1 MKLGALF
8 AQARIPV
15 PDGAADRDVRA
26 IAYDSRK
33 VKEGTLFVAVP
44 GFHRDGT
51 DFLPE
56 AVKNGAVAAVAE
68 RKARTKAPLAVV
80 PDVRAALADL
90 SVAFFDHPTEK
101 LKIVGVTGTDG
112 KTTTVHLVS
121 DVLEAAGERTG
132 YATTVDFKLTD
143 HAWEN
148 DTRQSTQES
157 LELQEFCAELIVAGG
172 TWGVIE
178 ATSHAL
184 ALRKIRGTDVD
195 IAVFTNLSP
204 EHLDFHGTLQAY
216 LEAKGILFEMLA
228 KGRDKGVPKAAVLNA
243 DDPHWQY
250 LADRAAGAGDRPA
263 GVRII
268 SYGIDALADVQATVL
283 AADATGSKLA
293 LSAFGDRVELRLPLV
308 GRFNVHNALAATG
321 AGLAAGATLAQC
333 RDALARAKPVRGR
346 MDRIEAGQP
355 FTVIVDYAH
364 TPESLE
370 KVLALLRPLTAGK
383 LIAVFGSAGERDRT
397 KRPKLALAAAKY
409 ADRFFITQEDPRLED
424 PAAILAEIEAG
435 AREAGKLRDRDYQV
449 IDDRTEAIIAAIADA
464 AEGDTVLLAGK
475 GHEASIIVGEEKR
488 PWDEAATARAALRA
502 RGFAA

>member
-1 MKLGALF
+1 VKLGALLT
-8 AQARIPV
+8 QARIPA

-26 IAYDSRK
+26 IAYDSRN
-33 VKEGTLFVAVP
+33 VKAGTLFIAIP
-44 GFHRDGT
+44 GFHRDGA
-51 DFLPE
+51 DFVPE
-56 AVKNGAVAAVAE
+56 AVKNGAVGVVAE
-68 RKARTKAPLAVV
+68 RKVRTRAPVAIV
-80 PDVRAALADL
+80 PDARAALADL
-90 SVAFFDHPTEK
+90 SVEFFDHPTEK

-143 HAWEN
+143 HRWAN
-148 DTRQSTQES
+148 DTRQSTQEAV
-157 LELQEFCAELIVAGG
+157 ELQEFCAELLVAGG

-184 ALRKIRGTDVD
+184 ALRKIRGIDVD
-195 IAVFTNLSP
+195 VAVFTNLSP

-216 LEAKGILFEMLA
+216 LEAKGILFEMLTH
-228 KGRDKGVPKAAVLNA
+228 GRDKGVPKAAVLNA

-250 LADRAAGAGDRPA
+250 LADRAASS
-263 GVRII
+263 RII

-283 AADATGSKLA
+283 AADATGSKLNIA
-293 LSAFGDRVELRLPLV
+293 AFGDSVEFRLPLV

-333 RDALARAKPVRGR
+333 RDALARATPVRGR
-346 MDRIEAGQP
+346 MDRIDAGQP

-370 KVLALLRPLTAGK
+370 KVLALLRPLTPGK

-397 KRPKLALAAAKY
+397 KRPKLAVAAAKY

-435 AREAGKLRDRDYQV
+435 ALEAGKQRDRDYRV
-449 IDDRTEAIIAAIADA
+449 IDDRTEAINAAIADA

-475 GHEASIIVGEEKR
+475 GHEGSIIVGEEKR
-488 PWDEAATARAALRA
+488 PWDEAAAARAALRA
-502 RGFAA
+502 RGFVA